1 MQRSRIRKIAHV
13 CRDVA
18 AIRKILLHPGTVV
31 TTGASSSGS
40 SQYQCRLGAQH
51 KARNCGEG
59 SLIPAARGPLHSN
72 STSIWQETLC
82 HCSLAVPYRNFQG
95 ISSRAS
101 QSLCAKTRLHDSIS
115 LQNRAVQVNMAV
127 TAAVYPPLEERPF
140 KDTVLLFD
148 VDDTLTKPRQL
159 VKPEMLQLLSQLRHK
174 CAIGFVGGSNLV
186 KQQEQLATP
195 DVNVTSLFDFAFA
208 ENGLTAYRLG
218 QELESQSFIGWI
230 GEERYKA
237 LVKFILHYIA
247 DLDIPIKRGTFIE
260 FRNGMINVS
269 PIGRNASTEERNEYQ
284 AYDIANNIRPT
295 MVAALKKEFP
305 DYGLTY
311 SIGGQISFD
320 VFPTGWDKT
329 YCLKHIEGEEKRTGV
344 VYKNIHFFGDK
355 AYEGGNDWE
364 IYSDSRTI
372 GHKVKNPDDTYAQ
385 LQELLKTLQ

>member
-1 MQRSRIRKIAHV
+1 
-13 CRDVA
+13 
-18 AIRKILLHPGTVV
+18 
-31 TTGASSSGS
+31 
-40 SQYQCRLGAQH
+40 
-51 KARNCGEG
+51 
-59 SLIPAARGPLHSN
+59 
-72 STSIWQETLC
+72 
-82 HCSLAVPYRNFQG
+82 
-95 ISSRAS
+95 
-101 QSLCAKTRLHDSIS
+101 
-115 LQNRAVQVNMAV
+115 MAV

-159 VKPEMLQLLSQLRHK
+159 VKPEMLQLLSELRHK

-195 DVNVTSLFDFAFA
+195 EVNVTSLFDFSFA

-269 PIGRNASTEERNEYQ
+269 PIGRNASTQERNEYQ
-284 AYDIANNIRPT
+284 AYDIAHDIRPT
-295 MVAALKKEFP
+295 MVKALKQAFP

-329 YCLKHIEGEEKRTGV
+329 YCLKHIEAEKERSGV
-344 VYKNIHFFGDK
+344 VYNKIHFFGDK

-364 IYSDSRTI
+364 IYSDKRTI
-372 GHKVKNPDDTYAQ
+372 GHQVKNPEDTYAQ
-385 LQELLKTLQ
+385 LQQLLKSFQ